1 MDPKI
6 MMRPYC
12 LIGMG
17 DIKGIKED
25 LQFISET
32 ESNFV
37 CGDSLIIATF
47 MSTLRIIEME
57 EFFNMNDRAYILFE
71 LTPGFFASNLQN
83 PKYQQALFGHI
94 THTNTLLTGEMENTL
109 KEFISNIEE
118 DLDELNKIVRPKL
131 INNPTVDEILDKIS
145 EVGIENLTTK
155 EKEILKNYSTQKK
168 I

>member
-1 MDPKI
+1 MR
-6 MMRPYC
+6 RPYC

-47 MSTLRIIEME
+47 MSTLRIIEIE

-71 LTPGFFASNLQN
+71 LTPGFFAANLQN
-83 PKYQQALFGHI
+83 PKFQRALFGDV
-94 THTNTLLTGEMENTL
+94 THVNTLLNGEMEDTL
-109 KEFISNIEE
+109 KEFINNIEE
-118 DLDELNKIVRPKL
+118 DLGELNKAVGSTSIIKD
-131 INNPTVDEILDKIS
+131 PTLDEILDKIS
-145 EVGIENLTTK
+145 ELGIENLTIK
-155 EKEILKNYSTQKK
+155 EKEILKNYSTEKN